1 MVATLPL
8 ISTFAVIGQLH
19 NAQRDVSNALGA
31 RQTGFDPSQ
40 LPSQCQSSCSVIT
53 QMSSASCETDLS
65 CLCSSSISSGLQ
77 SCMTCLVKAEP
88 SVESSASGALTSYNE
103 ACGTSLSIGSSSGG
117 SSGGSSS
124 GGSSSASASSPSS
137 TSTSGGSS
145 SGSSGSSGS
154 SSPLASK
161 SGDAVGLRMTVGG
174 LAAGIAAA
182 LLGAFMGL

>member
-1 MVATLPL
+1 
-8 ISTFAVIGQLH
+8 
-19 NAQRDVSNALGA
+19 
-31 RQTGFDPSQ
+31 
-40 LPSQCQSSCSVIT
+40 
-53 QMSSASCETDLS
+53 
-65 CLCSSSISSGLQ
+65 
-77 SCMTCLVKAEP
+77 MTCLVKAEP

-103 ACGTSLSIGSSSGG
+103 ACGTSLSVRVDLSLVILHMLIFLSFLQIGSSSGG
-117 SSGGSSS
+117 SSGGSSSGGSSS